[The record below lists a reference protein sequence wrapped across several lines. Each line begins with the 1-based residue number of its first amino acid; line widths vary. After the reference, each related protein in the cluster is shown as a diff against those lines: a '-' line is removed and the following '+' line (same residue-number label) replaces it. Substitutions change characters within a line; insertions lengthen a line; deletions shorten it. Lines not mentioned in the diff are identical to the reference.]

1 MFYIPGYDPVP
12 PRRYRELYRKEGA
25 EQAAISDYSLEMQ
38 TKSKDAKKL
47 WLRRK
52 CRNQQHKNAHPSGD
66 LFWADIVQT
75 SMNQNIAGTYLLM
88 LRTALEYI
96 GSGALFGLMKL
107 RLGPVIAALYPVIM
121 LLLQLLV
128 ATSLRILA
136 FYLGKLYIHWTVGFA
151 VGIAIF

>member
-1 MFYIPGYDPVP
+1 
-12 PRRYRELYRKEGA
+12 
-25 EQAAISDYSLEMQ
+25 
-38 TKSKDAKKL
+38 
-47 WLRRK
+47 
-52 CRNQQHKNAHPSGD
+52 
-66 LFWADIVQT
+66 
-75 SMNQNIAGTYLLM
+75 MNQNIAGTYLLM

-96 GSGALFGLMKL
+96 GSGAIFGLMKL

-128 ATSLRILA
+128 ATTLRILA